1 MCHHSNNCTKLWS
14 NGSYDGIKDND
25 DDKTA
30 VYLIFRENMH
40 DYYLDDQK
48 INIVIIM

>member
-1 MCHHSNNCTKLWS
+1 MDHMTALK
-14 NGSYDGIKDND
+14 ITD